1 MDRIPVYYWGMDER
15 TSTQAGP
22 LMIGALVAVIDQEI
36 RRRVTAAL
44 HANGFSDYR
53 STYRSIFMWTRA
65 EGSRITELA
74 ELAQITQQS
83 MSELVA
89 EVERRGY
96 VERIPDPTDRRAV
109 LVRRTERGWQ
119 VNAISRQA
127 VAEAQA
133 EWEAQL
139 GAQEYV
145 HLLAA
150 LRNIV
155 TLIAPPTTGVAG
167 HPRTFA
173 PSADVSASS
182 TGAGVSSDMPSAR
195 GAARKGKRTKQ
206 GEHKIPPDRPDKER
220 EAP

>member
-1 MDRIPVYYWGMDER
+1 MNER
-15 TSTQAGP
+15 TSNQAGP
-22 LMIGALVAVIDQEI
+22 LMIGALVAIIDQEL

-44 HANGFSDYR
+44 HASGFPDYR

-89 EVERRGY
+89 ELERRGY

-109 LVRRTERGWQ
+109 LIRRTERGWQ
-119 VNAISRQA
+119 VNVVSRQA

-139 GAQEYV
+139 GAPEYAQM
-145 HLLAA
+145 LAA
-150 LRNIV
+150 LRHIV
-155 TLIAPPTTGVAG
+155 TLIDPPTAGVAG
-167 HPRTFA
+167 HPRTLA
-173 PSADVSASS
+173 PSANVSVSS
-182 TGAGVSSDMPSAR
+182 TGAGMPSAATRAR
-195 GAARKGKRTKQ
+195 GAARKGKPTRQ
-206 GEHKIPPDRPDKER
+206 AEHDTAPDRPNNER
-220 EAP
+220 RERGAP